1 MNAADAEK
9 ITGIA
14 ILSFI
19 ALVTLIFYFFV
30 KNALSVIRV
39 SEISIGELTSPTKPM
54 KVFAKEVVE
63 KMRELDQEKM
73 KTETALHD
81 FLPTS
86 IVRDLKKKK
95 VCRIYQML
103 FCIC

>member
-1 MNAADAEK
+1 M
-9 ITGIA
+9 
-14 ILSFI
+14 
-19 ALVTLIFYFFV
+19 
-30 KNALSVIRV
+30 KNNNLHY
-39 SEISIGELTSPTKPM
+39 KPL

-95 VCRIYQML
+95 VLWQKSL
-103 FCIC
+103 EGKLKKLKNSV

>member
-39 SEISIGELTSPTKPM
+39 SKIEI
-54 KVFAKEVVE
+54 
-63 KMRELDQEKM
+63 
-73 KTETALHD
+73 
-81 FLPTS
+81 
-86 IVRDLKKKK
+86 
-95 VCRIYQML
+95 
-103 FCIC
+103 